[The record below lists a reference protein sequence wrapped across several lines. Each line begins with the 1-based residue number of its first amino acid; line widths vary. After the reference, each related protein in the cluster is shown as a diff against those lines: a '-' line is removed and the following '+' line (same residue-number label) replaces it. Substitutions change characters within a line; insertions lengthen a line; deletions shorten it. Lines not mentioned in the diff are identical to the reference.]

1 MKEAIKTKDWV
12 DSPYYLRD
20 LTDLYKVGSRVDAW
34 RDFLL
39 SEKIDVLRKLG
50 MLVMSFN
57 QHDLF
62 NRLIIRLDCSED
74 EAIAGI
80 RSVMRPGHERDVS
93 FFRRSIHDKT
103 AWAYL
108 PLSCFADAQGFNE
121 WDRDKEIW
129 QSDILKFNQMPQL
142 MVGVEKEW
150 NVDPSCFTFSHK
162 IRRKTYSAR
171 ERYAQVSFNHPHLDQ
186 RFKDNQHVVSGTFPV
201 DEEIKTIKN
210 NLMELAMDVCA
221 KQAVFV
227 QERRK

>member
-1 MKEAIKTKDWV
+1 
-12 DSPYYLRD
+12 
-20 LTDLYKVGSRVDAW
+20 
-34 RDFLL
+34 
-39 SEKIDVLRKLG
+39 

-93 FFRRSIHDKT
+93 FFRRSIHDKL

-129 QSDILKFNQMPQL
+129 QSDILKFNPMPQL

-162 IRRKTYSAR
+162 IRRRQYSAR

-186 RFKDNQHVVSGTFPV
+186 RFKGNQHVVSGTFPV
-201 DEEIKTIKN
+201 DEEIKAIKN

-227 QERRK
+227 K